1 MKKTGVPKEH
11 LFLNILWILSLRRWL
26 RSRMTMHFVTLGFFV
41 ILTPMAEGSSDFT
54 SAL

>member
-11 LFLNILWILSLRRWL
+11 LFEILGDSDLVAG
-26 RSRMTMHFVTLGFFV
+26 MTSESV
-41 ILTPMAEGSSDFT
+41 ILTPKAEGSSDVT